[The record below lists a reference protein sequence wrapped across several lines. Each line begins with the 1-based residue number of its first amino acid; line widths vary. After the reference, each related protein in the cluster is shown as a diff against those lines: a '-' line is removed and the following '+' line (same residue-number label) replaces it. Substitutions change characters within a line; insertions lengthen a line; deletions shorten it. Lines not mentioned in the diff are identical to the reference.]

1 MKLGNYRNLKLV
13 YQRPEIRVPVEII
26 LSVFASLF
34 LIMTAIRPTLVT
46 VVELKKKIEDQ
57 TLVKAK
63 LNTKMNRLLQAK
75 SQLELYEE
83 NLPLFEIAVPE
94 NYTYANLAKK
104 IEILAAEKNIEIESL
119 FFSSVVVSEGA
130 DKASSLKNNKKK
142 EEEREW
148 KDGNNIVKEFTVS
161 FSVTA
166 GETAVTSFLSDL
178 ESLDR
183 TLLVSAVD
191 ITKVSSRE
199 STGQELRASGKI
211 NGYYL
216 ITEELK

>member
-13 YQRPEIRVPVEII
+13 YQRPEIRVPIEII

-57 TLVKAK
+57 TLVRTK
-63 LNTKMNRLLQAK
+63 LNTKIRRLIEAK
-75 SQLELYEE
+75 SQLELNEGS
-83 NLPLFEIAVPE
+83 LPLFEKAVPE

-104 IEILAAEKNIEIESL
+104 IEILATEKEIEIESL
-119 FFSSVVVSEGA
+119 FFSSVVVSEGE
-130 DKASSLKNNKKK
+130 DKASSLKDNKKK
-142 EEEREW
+142 DEGREW
-148 KDGNNIVKEFTVS
+148 KDGNNIVKEFTID

-166 GETAVTSFLSDL
+166 GEIAVISFLNDL
-178 ESLDR
+178 ENLDR

-191 ITKVSSRE
+191 ITKVSSRQSSGE
-199 STGQELRASGKI
+199 DLRASGKI
-211 NGYYL
+211 N
-216 ITEELK
+216 